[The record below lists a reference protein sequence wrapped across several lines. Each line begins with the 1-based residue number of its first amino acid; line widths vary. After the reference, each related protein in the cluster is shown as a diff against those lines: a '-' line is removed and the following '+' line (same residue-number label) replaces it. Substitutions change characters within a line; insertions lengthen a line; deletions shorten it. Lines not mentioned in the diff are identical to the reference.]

1 MKKYI
6 FLIVLPFLIACGGA
20 DNHEANVNVVK
31 QYVDAVEAL
40 DYEVMGNLLAEN
52 YEGYG
57 PSAGDTI
64 HKAAAVESWK
74 KSVDELYEKISYSRS
89 QFAGVTIPEGPNK
102 GDWVANWAELKIDY
116 KDGESAT
123 IWVNTNYQIVN
134 GKISKTFTF
143 YNEADVLEQLG
154 YVFID
159 PDNL

>member
-6 FLIVLPFLIACGGA
+6 FILLLPLFMACGTN
-20 DNHEANVNVVK
+20 NHEANITVVK

-40 DYEVMGNLLAEN
+40 DYDAMENLLAEN
-52 YEGYG
+52 YEGFG

-74 KSVDELYEKISYSRS
+74 KSVDELYEKISYNRS
-89 QFAGVTIPEGPNK
+89 QFAGVTIPEGPNQ

-116 KDGESAT
+116 KDGASAT

-134 GKISKTFTF
+134 GKISKTLTF